1 MSVALSKIIGTN
13 KSIDEPLDYNP
24 IYKINYLINGSIN
37 TIIVFYG
44 QSILVGDEEKILGT
58 IFTEKEIDN
67 IHSKKIQVKF
77 TEQKIHYDDSIST
90 IKIKIVIELKKHL
103 RNQVSLDEVYL
114 FCQKT
119 ETLNAI
125 SLYQSLTQ
133 NKKLEL
139 TRVRLKQFIYS
150 SLGAL

>member
-1 MSVALSKIIGTN
+1 MSAALSKTIGTH

-44 QSILVGDEEKILGT
+44 KPILVGDEEKILRT

-90 IKIKIVIELKKHL
+90 IKI
-103 RNQVSLDEVYL
+103 N
-114 FCQKT
+114 C
-119 ETLNAI
+119 AW
-125 SLYQSLTQ
+125 
-133 NKKLEL
+133 
-139 TRVRLKQFIYS
+139 
-150 SLGAL
+150 A